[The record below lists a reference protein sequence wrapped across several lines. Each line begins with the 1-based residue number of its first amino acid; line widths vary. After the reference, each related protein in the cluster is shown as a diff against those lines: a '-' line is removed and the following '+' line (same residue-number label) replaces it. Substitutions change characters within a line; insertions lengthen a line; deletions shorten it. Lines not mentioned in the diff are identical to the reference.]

1 MHQELSL
8 EYLNSIVTLIVGL
21 SAYFVYY
28 ASKKHAKES
37 AANIIIMDIRHAE
50 QIVQNILEK
59 GFVDIWTR
67 EVLLENNWS
76 KYKHLFVKDFGQDD
90 FASFNRFF
98 DSCVE
103 MSDARMRIRDT
114 FYISLNAKAEILQQ
128 KLADVEE
135 PMSSTGIEKRNLI
148 LNQINQENLIFEPVE
163 PRDRMMRHLQ
173 MMGKLSNTV
182 AFEKLKIKA
191 GVNA

>member
-1 MHQELSL
+1 M

-21 SAYFVYY
+21 SAYYVYY

-128 KLADVEE
+128 KLADVED
-135 PMSSTGIEKRNLI
+135 PMSPAGVEKRNLI
-148 LNQINQENLIFEPVE
+148 LSQINQENLLFEPVE
-163 PRDRMMRHLQ
+163 PRDRMMRNLQ
-173 MMGKLSNTV
+173 MMGKLSNTI
-182 AFEKLKIKA
+182 AFEKLKVKA
-191 GVNA
+191 GINA